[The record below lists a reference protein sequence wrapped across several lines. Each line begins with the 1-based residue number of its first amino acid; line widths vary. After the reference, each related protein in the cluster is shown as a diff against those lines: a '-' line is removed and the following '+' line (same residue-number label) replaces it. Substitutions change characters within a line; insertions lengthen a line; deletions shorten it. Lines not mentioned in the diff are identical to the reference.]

1 MNWYS
6 SYKKEWKEVIETI
19 SNEIKRDN
27 IMIEKD
33 TIQSMI
39 LYELTKYDF
48 PFVFKGGTSLS
59 KAYNLIDRFSEDI
72 DLSLSKLPSDSVKK
86 KSKEIILEV
95 ADKLGLKLLNPENI
109 KSRYDYNKYVF
120 KYESLF
126 TNFDLEIII
135 ETSYYQESYPVINHK
150 INSFI
155 GKFCEE
161 SNIKLPIPFEAIDF
175 KMNVQSLERTFVD
188 KVFAVCD
195 YRLENM
201 WERDS
206 RHLYDIAKIYTHVDF
221 NDIKTLII
229 MVRND
234 RMKSKNNPSAQP
246 QYVINNLLKEIINNK
261 FFERDYNDLTNKLL
275 YEQYPYDKA
284 IMNGIGK
291 VINLN
296 IF

>member
-33 TIQSMI
+33 VIQSMI

-72 DLSLSKLPSDSVKK
+72 DLSLSKLPSDSEKK

-246 QYVINNLLKEIINNK
+246 QYVINDLLKEIINNK

>member
-72 DLSLSKLPSDSVKK
+72 DLSLSKLPTDSEKK
-86 KSKEIILEV
+86 KSKEIIFEV

-161 SNIKLPIPFEAIDF
+161 NNIKLPIPFEAIDF

-246 QYVINNLLKEIINNK
+246 QYVINDLLKEIINNK

>member
-59 KAYNLIDRFSEDI
+59 KVYNLIDRFSEDI
-72 DLSLSKLPSDSVKK
+72 DLSLSKLPTDSEKK

-161 SNIKLPIPFEAIDF
+161 NNIKLPIPFEAIDF

-246 QYVINNLLKEIINNK
+246 QYVINDLLKEIINNK

>member
-72 DLSLSKLPSDSVKK
+72 DLSLSKLPSDSEKK

-246 QYVINNLLKEIINNK
+246 QNVINDLLKEIINNK

>member
-33 TIQSMI
+33 VIQSMI

-72 DLSLSKLPSDSVKK
+72 DLSLSKLPTDSEKK

-246 QYVINNLLKEIINNK
+246 QYVINDLLKEIINNK

>member
-72 DLSLSKLPSDSVKK
+72 DLSLSKLPSDSEKK
-86 KSKEIILEV
+86 KSKEIIFEV

-126 TNFDLEIII
+126 TIFDLEIII

-161 SNIKLPIPFEAIDF
+161 NNIKLPIPFEAIDF

-246 QYVINNLLKEIINNK
+246 QYVINDLLKEIINNK

>member
-72 DLSLSKLPSDSVKK
+72 DLSLSKLPSDSEKK

-246 QYVINNLLKEIINNK
+246 QYVINDLLKEIINNK

>member
-72 DLSLSKLPSDSVKK
+72 DLSLSKLPSDSEKK

-135 ETSYYQESYPVINHK
+135 ETSYYQESYPIINHK

-246 QYVINNLLKEIINNK
+246 QYVINDLLKEIINNK

>member
-72 DLSLSKLPSDSVKK
+72 DLSLSKLPSDSEKK

-206 RHLYDIAKIYTHVDF
+206 RHLYDIAKFYTHVDF

-246 QYVINNLLKEIINNK
+246 QYVINDLLKEIINNK

>member
-72 DLSLSKLPSDSVKK
+72 DLSLSKLPTDSEKK

-246 QYVINNLLKEIINNK
+246 QYVINDLLKEIINNK

>member
-72 DLSLSKLPSDSVKK
+72 DLSLSKLPSDSEKK
-86 KSKEIILEV
+86 KSKEIIFEV

-161 SNIKLPIPFEAIDF
+161 NNIKLPIPFEAIDF

-246 QYVINNLLKEIINNK
+246 QYVINDLLKEIINNK

>member
-1 MNWYS
+1 
-6 SYKKEWKEVIETI
+6 
-19 SNEIKRDN
+19 
-27 IMIEKD
+27 MIEKD

-72 DLSLSKLPSDSVKK
+72 DLSLSKLPSDSEKK

-246 QYVINNLLKEIINNK
+246 QYVINDLLKEIINNK

>member
-72 DLSLSKLPSDSVKK
+72 DLSLSKLPSDSEKK

-161 SNIKLPIPFEAIDF
+161 NNIKLPIPFEAIDF

-246 QYVINNLLKEIINNK
+246 QYVINDLLKEIINNK

>member
-72 DLSLSKLPSDSVKK
+72 DLSLSKLPTDSEKK

-246 QYVINNLLKEIINNK
+246 QYVINDLLKEIINNK

-275 YEQYPYDKA
+275 CEQYPYDKA

>member
-72 DLSLSKLPSDSVKK
+72 DLSLSKLPTDSEKK

-95 ADKLGLKLLNPENI
+95 ADKLGLKFLNPENI

-161 SNIKLPIPFEAIDF
+161 NNIKLPIPFEAIDF

-246 QYVINNLLKEIINNK
+246 QYVINDLLKEIINNK

>member
-72 DLSLSKLPSDSVKK
+72 DLSLSKLPTDSEKK

-135 ETSYYQESYPVINHK
+135 ETSYYQESYPIINHK

-246 QYVINNLLKEIINNK
+246 QYVINDLLKEIINNK

>member
-72 DLSLSKLPSDSVKK
+72 DLSLSKLPSDSEKK

-206 RHLYDIAKIYTHVDF
+206 RHLYDIAKIYTHVNF

-246 QYVINNLLKEIINNK
+246 QYVINDLLKEIINNK

>member
-59 KAYNLIDRFSEDI
+59 KVYNLIDRFSEDI
-72 DLSLSKLPSDSVKK
+72 DLSLSKLPSDSEKK

-161 SNIKLPIPFEAIDF
+161 NNIKLPIPFEAIDF

-246 QYVINNLLKEIINNK
+246 QYVINDLLKEIINNK

>member
-72 DLSLSKLPSDSVKK
+72 DLSLSKLQSDSEKK

-246 QYVINNLLKEIINNK
+246 QYVINDLLKEIINNK